1 MKRTNSILK
10 SSLLWALLIGLVS
23 FAPDQSFAQNKK
35 EIVVEKKA
43 KSGDNSSETIVV
55 EVKDGKVFVDGKEV
69 SDVDARGRAIR
80 VRGKNNSGNSMFWVD
95 GTKNGEFVFDD
106 DSDITSGQFM
116 FKSDDGSNV
125 FERVMDGNRLKLNG
139 LKHRMAEAE
148 LHSQMAPTLELKSD
162 RSGFQVY
169 SGLSLFSDGETMKM
183 DMQSRELAM
192 KIRTADGDTSEL
204 KSELDELLS
213 EIFASKQDSYQER
226 VDRLREELG
235 ELEQKLS
242 DRKANKQDIISKR
255 KKELL
260 GKSDKYDW

>member
-1 MKRTNSILK
+1 MKRTNTILK
-10 SSLLWALLIGLVS
+10 TGLLWALLIGFVGL
-23 FAPDQSFAQNKK
+23 APTQSFAQNKK

-43 KSGDNSSETIVV
+43 KSGDSSSETIVV
-55 EVKDGKVFVDGKEV
+55 EVKDGKVFIDGKEV
-69 SDVDARGRAIR
+69 SDVDADGRTIR
-80 VRGKNNSGNSMFWVD
+80 VQGKNNSGNSTFWVD
-95 GTKNGEFVFDD
+95 SSEDGT
-106 DSDITSGQFM
+106 
-116 FKSDDGSNV
+116 NV
-125 FERVMDGNRLKLNG
+125 FERIMDGNRMKING
-139 LKHRMAEAE
+139 LKRGMAEAE
-148 LHSQMAPTLELKSD
+148 LRSRMAPMMGEMMELKSN
-162 RSGFQVY
+162 GNAFELY
-169 SGLSLFSDGETMKM
+169 SGLTSFENGETMNM
-183 DMQSRELAM
+183 DMRSRELAM

-204 KSELDELLS
+204 ESELDDLLS